1 VRTLLP
7 IALVVLALPGPARA
21 GDIRQQSRFVRDT
34 NGIEVLRVEN
44 ARGVV
49 DVRPSDDGK
58 LHIEALKVARSPS
71 PSLTKELADQT
82 VVETDQSSGTFRIRV
97 RYPSHKVNLS
107 LWHDLSSENMPSV
120 EVQLAI
126 EIPPR
131 MAVELSTASGKIV
144 TFGIAGRQSLKSASG
159 DVQAEAAHGAV
170 EVTSSSGDVT
180 AIDVGRTSVSTSS
193 GEIACEGVRGPL
205 RIMSSSGDVTIQGAE
220 DSIRVRTVGGDI
232 SLARAPRGLDLTTTS
247 GQVEV
252 GGVSGRVRMNSTSGD
267 VEVRLAPPLTA
278 AEIET
283 SSGQLTVKL
292 DPQVACAL
300 LATSSSGEIDFQ
312 LPVPARTLSRGR
324 VSAVVRGG
332 SAPVN
337 LRSVSGDIKVTGGGR
352 R

>member
-1 VRTLLP
+1 
-7 IALVVLALPGPARA
+7 
-21 GDIRQQSRFVRDT
+21 
-34 NGIEVLRVEN
+34 
-44 ARGVV
+44 
-49 DVRPSDDGK
+49 
-58 LHIEALKVARSPS
+58 
-71 PSLTKELADQT
+71 
-82 VVETDQSSGTFRIRV
+82 
-97 RYPSHKVNLS
+97 
-107 LWHDLSSENMPSV
+107 
-120 EVQLAI
+120 
-126 EIPPR
+126 
-131 MAVELSTASGKIV
+131 
-144 TFGIAGRQSLKSASG
+144 
-159 DVQAEAAHGAV
+159 
-170 EVTSSSGDVT
+170 
-180 AIDVGRTSVSTSS
+180 
-193 GEIACEGVRGPL
+193 
-205 RIMSSSGDVTIQGAE
+205 VTIQGAE

-312 LPVPARTLSRGR
+312 LPVSARTLSRGR